1 MRLFWWRHLSFA
13 AVLSTM
19 TSIID
24 TPNRIPLQFATK
36 DALLVSKTDSSFV
49 EYDLK
54 YDFRTD
60 EMTVIKTEVFPKRS
74 VTFQDM
80 SEEVSEE
87 VSDTPVELVP
97 AVVPN
102 TVSVKSFFVI
112 IIFSVFF
119 TVFGNDF

>member
-19 TSIID
+19 TSIIE
-24 TPNRIPLQFATK
+24 TPNRIPLQFATKETK

-80 SEEVSEE
+80 SEEVS
-87 VSDTPVELVP
+87 DTPVELVP